1 MGEGVPMNMRGRPET
16 TIVDSIIDQCTVV
29 PWELNNVQQKSMP
42 ISFWFILFLDL
53 SNSEI
58 AKKFFLEH

>member
-29 PWELNNVQQKSMP
+29 P
-42 ISFWFILFLDL
+42 
-53 SNSEI
+53 
-58 AKKFFLEH
+58 